1 VNTPTAADALVASGP
16 PLHVMRGPTRHRR
29 WRDVRR
35 LLALRTDNLGD
46 LLMTTPALAAL
57 REGLP
62 RAHITLLGSPS
73 GAAMAPHLPMV
84 DEVWTCRP
92 PWMPGCDDDGA
103 APGQAEQALV
113 ERLAAGNFD
122 AAVIFT
128 VCTQSALPAAL
139 VCRMA
144 GIGQRLAHCREN
156 PYALLT
162 DWVPDRDVVADGMR
176 HEVARQLALVAA
188 IGCTTADDALR
199 FPVSAA
205 DQRRA
210 RVRLAAEGVDGTRPF
225 VLLHPG
231 ATAASRRWPAERF
244 GRVAAAM
251 AQCGWPAVLCGGAD
265 ERALLSEARA
275 AMAQQGAA
283 PAPIVDGDLSLGE
296 LAALIDAAAL
306 LIANNSAPAHL
317 AAALGTPVVDLYAL
331 TNPQHTPWRGRSR
344 VLSHDVPCRWCL
356 KSVCPEGHHACLR
369 NVDEAAVVDA
379 AQALLRESVHD
390 DAAVPA

>member
-1 VNTPTAADALVASGP
+1 VNADHVTQALVSCGRPVRVAG
-16 PLHVMRGPTRHRR
+16 GPTRHRR
-29 WRDVRR
+29 WREVRR
-35 LLALRTDNLGD
+35 VLALRTDNLGD
-46 LLMTTPALAAL
+46 VLMTTPALAAL

-73 GAAMAPHLPMV
+73 SAAMAPHLPMV

-92 PWMPGCDDDGA
+92 PWMPGADDDGA
-103 APGQAEQALV
+103 APGQAEQALI
-113 ERLAAGNFD
+113 ERLAGGAFD

-176 HEVARQLALVAA
+176 HEVERQLALVAA
-188 IGCTTADDALR
+188 IGCGTDDDRLR
-199 FPVSAA
+199 FALPAA

-210 RVRLAAEGVDGTRPF
+210 LVRLAAEGVDAQRPF

-231 ATAASRRWPAERF
+231 ATASSRRWPAERF

-251 AQCGWPAVLCGGAD
+251 AQCGWPAVLCGGD
-265 ERALLSEARA
+265 DDRSALVEARA
-275 AMAQQGAA
+275 AMVQHGAA

-296 LAALIDAAAL
+296 LAGLIEASALV
-306 LIANNSAPAHL
+306 IANNSAPAHL

-331 TNPQHTPWRGRSR
+331 TNPQHTPWRARSR
-344 VLSHDVPCRWCL
+344 VLSQDVPSRWCL
-356 KSVCPEGHHACLR
+356 KSVCPEGHHTCLR
-369 NVDEAAVVDA
+369 GVDEAAVVDA
-379 AQALLRESVHD
+379 AQALLRESVR
-390 DAAVPA
+390 DAAAVAA